1 MNLLLALA
9 LSCSVTVERP
19 SVLLVVL
26 DDIGTDMVQAHP
38 NASPEAPPT
47 PTLSLLAAEGVQF
60 TNAWGAP
67 MCSPSR
73 ATLLTGRFSHRHGV
87 GGVVQPPATY
97 ELPASEVLL
106 AERVSARGYP
116 CAIFG
121 KWHLTFAPDN
131 PCDQGFQV
139 FAGAQGNL
147 PSYFAWDR
155 IDDTSASNASSAP
168 TTEYATSAV
177 TDAALA
183 WIQGQG
189 ADPYFCLVA
198 YNAAH
203 HPVHCPPLYM
213 QSECTSSSPARDQF
227 SGMVQSV
234 DFEISRLL
242 AAVDRETTTV
252 IVVGDNG
259 THEDWAGAQ
268 NKAKGTCYRL
278 GIEVPLII
286 WGAAVDDAGQ
296 WGLEDAGHVNVAD
309 LYRTILKLLPGSGDE
324 GMQTTA
330 LDSVSLLSAQGQFR
344 SNRAWNF
351 TQRFSPLGL
360 SGGPYT
366 LLHRAT
372 EDADGF
378 KLIERESGAREL
390 YDTALDMDE
399 TVDLLADGIDPA
411 EQASLDAL
419 YAIQAGLG
427 L

>member
-1 MNLLLALA
+1 MTILLALA
-9 LSCSVTVERP
+9 LSFPVERP

-26 DDIGTDMVQAHP
+26 DDIGTDQVAAHP
-38 NASPEAPPT
+38 NASPEAPAT

-106 AERVSARGYP
+106 PERLGARGYS
-116 CAIFG
+116 CGLFG
-121 KWHLTFAPDN
+121 KWHLAFNPDN

-139 FAGAQGNL
+139 FSGAQGNL
-147 PSYFAWDR
+147 TSYWAWER
-155 IDDTSASNASSAP
+155 IEDTSASSASSAP

-177 TDAALA
+177 TDAALS
-183 WIQGQG
+183 WIEDQGT
-189 ADPYFCLVA
+189 DPYFAVVA

-213 QSECTSSSPARDQF
+213 QSECTNSSPARDQF
-227 SGMVQSV
+227 AGMVQSV
-234 DFEISRLL
+234 DFEISRLI

-252 IVVGDNG
+252 IVLGDNG
-259 THEDWAGAQ
+259 THEDWTGVE
-268 NKAKGTCYRL
+268 NKSKGTCYRL
-278 GIEVPLII
+278 GIEVPLIV

-296 WGLEDAGHVNVAD
+296 WGVQDAGHVNVAD

-324 GMQTTA
+324 GMQTTV
-330 LDSVSLLSAQGQFR
+330 LDSVSLLSAQGQWR

-372 EDADGF
+372 EDQAGF
-378 KLIERESGAREL
+378 KLIERETGAREL
-390 YDTALDMDE
+390 YDTANDMDE

-411 EQASLDAL
+411 EQATLDAL